1 MDLVKARAHA
11 EHAARYGARG
21 NEHKRNAHARRARHY
36 YRAHFGSL
44 GAETCRAC
52 RGPESPLVRLGCKC
66 RDVAHVACLAKQA
79 HDSQVKEFEKSTMGF
94 VSQWREC
101 PKCKDAFTGDM
112 RLGLDD
118 AWWKSVGEGQIKGG
132 ILDAATENRIECD
145 MIRGKY
151 AEAESVARGLI
162 KKYRSVDP
170 SAVDGP
176 ATQRRMLFTIA
187 LLASCVRQ
195 LGRPDE
201 AIELLQNMIE
211 ELDRR
216 GIPRESVER
225 LGAMAQL
232 ANAYAQKDDFA
243 QSGSLL
249 KEVVRLSP
257 REPSRMSLT
266 WRLSHATVLDAMG
279 QKHEAAETWG
289 SIAEVSRRLFGEH
302 DVLHLRANLML
313 AATNLE
319 LAGHGDA
326 ARIQELRGAIGAMRG
341 FEDVDTVR
349 ARVAFAHALFLG
361 GDELESVEIMSA
373 AVPTLRKLRGPLS
386 RETLIAETSH
396 GVALFSCGRLAE
408 AEAMLRKTHA
418 TALKALGEH
427 DVATKDAQAA
437 HAESM
442 KRLNTARLR
451 VGVRVE
457 VHGLI
462 QKTSLNGR
470 KGTITENGGDVY
482 RVELDAEGDKKEA
495 RLHFELKNLLAR
507 CQFRDCTSNVPPSF
521 ECGRCKQAWYCCRE
535 CQRKHWPRHKLLCTI
550 AQSQSGQ

>member
-21 NEHKRNAHARRARHY
+21 NEHKRGAHARRARHY

-52 RGPESPLVRLGCKC
+52 RGAESPLVPLGCKC

-79 HDSQVKEFEKSTMGF
+79 HDSQVKESAKSTLGF

-101 PKCKDAFTGDM
+101 PKCKETFTGDM

-118 AWWKSVGEGQIKGG
+118 AWWKSVEEGQIEGG

-145 MIRGKY
+145 MTRGKY
-151 AEAESVARGLI
+151 AEAESAARALI
-162 KKYRSVDP
+162 TKYRSVSL

-201 AIELLQNMIE
+201 AIGLLQHMIS
-211 ELDRR
+211 ELDGR
-216 GIPRESVER
+216 GMPRESVER

-249 KEVVRLSP
+249 QEVVRLSP

-266 WRLSHATVLDAMG
+266 WRHAHATVLDAMG
-279 QKHEAAETWG
+279 KKQEAAETWG
-289 SIAEVSRRLFGEH
+289 SIAEVSRRLFGES
-302 DVLHLRANLML
+302 DVMHLRANLML
-313 AATNLE
+313 AQTNLE
-319 LAGHGDA
+319 TSGHGDA
-326 ARIQELRGAIGAMRG
+326 ARIQELRGAIDAMHG
-341 FEDVDTVR
+341 FEGVDTVR

-361 GDELESVEIMSA
+361 GDKLEAVRVMST
-373 AVPTLRKLRGPLS
+373 AVPSLRKLRGPLN
-386 RETLIAETSH
+386 RETLVAETSY

-408 AEAMLRKTHA
+408 AEALLRKTHA
-418 TALKALGEH
+418 SALKALGEH
-427 DVATKDAQAA
+427 DVATKDAQGA

-442 KRLNTARLR
+442 KRLDTARLR

-457 VHGLI
+457 VYGLI
-462 QKTSLNGR
+462 QKARLNGR
-470 KGTITENGGDVY
+470 KGTITESGGDVY
-482 RVELDAEGDKKEA
+482 HVELDAEGDKKETP
-495 RLHFELKNLLAR
+495 LQLKAENLLAR
-507 CQFRDCTSNVPPSF
+507 CQFRACTSNVPPSF
-521 ECGRCKQAWYCCRE
+521 ECGSCKQAWYCCRE
-535 CQRKHWPRHKLLCTI
+535 CQRKHWTHHKLPCKI
-550 AQSQSGQ
+550 AQSQ